1 MEKEGDNEEEEEE
14 EAQEEEE
21 NSDDD
26 YNQVGT
32 TEFLCWGSCKL
43 EQGILVCGFRN
54 MYNYHLLYHFD
65 FDTLKFT
72 LVEY

>member
-21 NSDDD
+21 ISDDD
-26 YNQVGT
+26 YNQVCT
-32 TEFLCWGSCKL
+32 TEFPCWGFCKL

-54 MYNYHLLYHFD
+54 MYN
-65 FDTLKFT
+65 
-72 LVEY
+72 